1 MAISPLKG
9 SRECPMPDEG
19 LSLELQVSDGL
30 EKSPVLNEERS
41 SSASRSTP
49 ESLKASRHDQALLGQ

>member
-41 SSASRSTP
+41 SSASMSHV
-49 ESLKASRHDQALLGQ
+49 LCMAYG